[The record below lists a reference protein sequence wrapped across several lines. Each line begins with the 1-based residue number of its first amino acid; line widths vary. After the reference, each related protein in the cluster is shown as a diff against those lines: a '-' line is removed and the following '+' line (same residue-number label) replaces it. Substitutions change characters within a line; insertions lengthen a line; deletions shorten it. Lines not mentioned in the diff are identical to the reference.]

1 MMHKSR
7 AEARATSLQEQEV
20 HQYYQPWLAAH
31 GSASNVATNLD
42 SIDASNLQEQG
53 YRARASRDR
62 TLTALAQ
69 LATLRLNVRRAMVS
83 LIDPDYQYI
92 LTEATKTISLST
104 DDHHESDDALWLGN
118 TILRRDDAVC
128 HYCLM
133 GTYAVEDKNKGK
145 YEGRG
150 FVVNDCRMDDRF
162 KHRPYVQ
169 EEPGVR
175 FYAGV
180 PIVTRAGRAIGAYAV
195 SDEHPRNGLTLDEF
209 KFMEDTAATVVEHL
223 EWARDRV
230 DRFKGERIV
239 RGLAGFI
246 ESSSSS
252 RTASTTHRR
261 FDSRNI
267 GTAQNDTTTEDP
279 EPRESQHSNSSKSS
293 QVSGPRQHS
302 RSGEINNQHTPEQ
315 SEDDRPTHLTPRRVA
330 KKSSQVLR
338 HSQSKSTI
346 NESEPDSEDSIGSTH
361 SRLSRRG
368 QAADSSGATAIAS
381 IMSRAAYIMRKSTL
395 ADGMIFY
402 GCSKEFGEIDTLQP
416 VPEQVETGSGPE
428 VDDGYGADT
437 CSVLGTSHAIHPQP
451 LRIATLSKYLH
462 AFPEGKILHFT
473 SQGYGMEPADDS
485 TSESPG
491 TLSSKEPAH
500 VRRDAKPQSRRK
512 RKSRLSHQEI
522 LRNAPG
528 MRTMIFL
535 PVRDLVNNRWL
546 AGGFL
551 WTTKAGRVMNLGQD
565 FSYLRAFANS
575 ICSEVSRTNVERLD
589 YAKTTFIASMSHELR
604 SPLHG
609 ILGSVEFLQD
619 TVTDAYQSGLV
630 QTISNCSRTLL
641 DTLSNLLTYAKVT
654 TIDTIGAGT
663 ESVDLGQLVE
673 EVVEAVCAGHSFK
686 KLHSKKLHEEVHTT
700 LADTLVTAAKLSA
713 SRLYSDDDGEDNG
726 TLSKGALCVLL
737 DIAPSLSWN
746 VSTNPG
752 ALRRILINLVGNA
765 LKYTS
770 TGFVAVSL
778 RAKEDGDKID
788 TTLRVIDT
796 GRGISEGFQRDHL
809 FVPFKQEDTFASG
822 TGLGL
827 SIVKQLVDSLNG
839 QIRVRSTVGQ
849 GTEME
854 VTFRLVQGYKGIDLP
869 EDDMLDVAAK
879 TKGLRL
885 CVLDP
890 NQEKQRPGK
899 DHIARLDT
907 TLSETCATWFGM
919 EITSADNMTEAN
931 TDIFLYT
938 EPPSL
943 EYLLEHH
950 GGEEA
955 EQPHPLIIVCMN
967 ASEAISVSRS
977 LLNHSELGNIVEV
990 IAQPCGPRKMAKVLV
1005 HCLKAVTERGI
1016 KESLKSRSSQ
1026 HLGADQSIVKQDTSL
1041 QQATQAPS
1049 AHNPAALS
1057 GSEDRLQEQK
1067 ERSVAVSEAVQLPEP
1082 SPQSGHLA
1090 APPMSPR
1097 IASSRALE
1105 MRPKQDA
1112 SELDASNPRVL
1123 LVDDNKVNVDLLVR
1137 FVQKFK
1143 MPHEAAYNGQEA
1155 LDAFSKA
1162 NQGSGRRFDYILMD
1176 ISMPV
1181 MDGIEATRRIR
1192 AFEEENRIARTT
1204 IIALSAFASAD
1215 TQAAAKAQGVDTYL
1229 TKPVKFAQLQ
1239 SLLLNNT

>member
-1 MMHKSR
+1 M
-7 AEARATSLQEQEV
+7 
-20 HQYYQPWLAAH
+20 
-31 GSASNVATNLD
+31 
-42 SIDASNLQEQG
+42 I
-53 YRARASRDR
+53 
-62 TLTALAQ
+62 
-69 LATLRLNVRRAMVS
+69 S
-83 LIDPDYQYI
+83 LIDSDFQYI

-104 DDHHESDDALWLGN
+104 DDHHESNDALWLGN
-118 TILRRDDAVC
+118 TILKRDDAVC
-128 HYCLM
+128 HHCLM
-133 GTYAVEDKNKGK
+133 GTYAVEDKDNRK

-180 PIVTRAGRAIGAYAV
+180 PIVTRSGLAIGAYAV
-195 SDEHPRNGLTLDEF
+195 SDENPRNGLTLDEF
-209 KFMEDTAATVVEHL
+209 KFMEETAATVLDHL

-246 ESSSSS
+246 ESSGSS
-252 RTASTTHRR
+252 RNSSTMHRR
-261 FDSRNI
+261 FDSRN
-267 GTAQNDTTTEDP
+267 TTQNETTTDDDP
-279 EPRESQHSNSSKSS
+279 EL
-293 QVSGPRQHS
+293 GP
-302 RSGEINNQHTPEQ
+302 QHTAPSKPPQVLGHRQQPRDGELHNEHTPDH
-315 SEDDRPTHLTPRRVA
+315 SEDDRPTHLTPKRITN
-330 KKSSQVLR
+330 KSSQTLR
-338 HSQSKSTI
+338 RSRSKSTI
-346 NESEPDSEDSIGSTH
+346 NESEGDSEDSIGSTH
-361 SRLSRRG
+361 SHFSRKG
-368 QAADSSGATAIAS
+368 QASDSSGADAIAA
-381 IMSRAAYIMRKSTL
+381 IMSRAAHIMRKSTL

-402 GCSKEFGEIDTLQP
+402 GYSKEIGGIDTLQP
-416 VPEQVETGSGPE
+416 VPEHGDTESGPE
-428 VDDGYGADT
+428 VDDGHKGDT
-437 CSVLGTSHAIHPQP
+437 CSVLGTSHAIRPQP
-451 LRIATLSKYLH
+451 LKVATLSKYFH

-485 TSESPG
+485 TSESPA
-491 TLSSKEPAH
+491 THSSKEPDDPGRN
-500 VRRDAKPQSRRK
+500 VKPQLRRK
-512 RKSRLSHQEI
+512 RKARLSHQEI

-546 AGGFL
+546 GGGFL
-551 WTTKAGRVMNLGQD
+551 WTSKAGRVMNLGQD

-575 ICSEVSRTNVERLD
+575 ISSEVSRTNVERLD

-609 ILGSVEFLQD
+609 ILGSIDFLQD

-630 QTISNCSRTLL
+630 QTISNCSKTLL

-654 TIDTIGAGT
+654 TIDTTSAGT
-663 ESVDLGQLVE
+663 ETVDLGQLVE

-686 KLHSKKLHEEVHTT
+686 KLHSKKLHEVVHHT
-700 LADTLVTAAKLSA
+700 LADTLVNAAKASA
-713 SRLYSDDDGEDNG
+713 SRLYKEDDGEEEG
-726 TLSKGALCVLL
+726 LLSKGTLCVLL

-746 VSTNPG
+746 VNTNPG
-752 ALRRILINLVGNA
+752 ALRRILMNLVGNA

-778 RAKEDGDKID
+778 RAKEDGDMID
-788 TTLRVIDT
+788 TTLRVIDS
-796 GRGISEGFQRDHL
+796 GKGISEDFQNSHL
-809 FVPFKQEDTFASG
+809 FTPFKQEDTFASG

-854 VTFRLVQGYKGIDLP
+854 VTLRLDRGSKGVDLP
-869 EDDMLDVAAK
+869 EDDMLDIAAK

-890 NQEKQRPGK
+890 NQEKERPGK

-919 EITSADNMTEAN
+919 EITSADNMTKAN
-931 TDIFLYT
+931 TDVFLYT

-950 GGEEA
+950 GGKEA

-977 LLNHSELGNIVEV
+977 LLQHSELGQIVEV

-1005 HCLKAVTERGI
+1005 HCLKAATKLGK
-1016 KESLKSRSSQ
+1016 KESLETKSLD
-1026 HLGADQSIVKQDTSL
+1026 HLGEDQSIVEQDTSL
-1041 QQATQAPS
+1041 QQSTKAPS
-1049 AHNPAALS
+1049 THNPAALS
-1057 GSEDRLQEQK
+1057 GSEGRLQEQK
-1067 ERSVAVSEAVQLPEP
+1067 ERSVAVSAAVQLPEP
-1082 SPQSGHLA
+1082 SPPPPSHLA

-1097 IASSRALE
+1097 IASGRAME
-1105 MRPKQDA
+1105 MRPKQDT
-1112 SELDASNPRVL
+1112 SGPDDSNPRVL

-1155 LDAFSKA
+1155 LDAFTKA
-1162 NQGSGRRFDYILMD
+1162 NKGKGKRFDYILMD

-1192 AFEEENRIARTT
+1192 AFEEKNSIPRTT

-1229 TKPVKFAQLQ
+1229 TKPVKFAQLK
-1239 SLLLNNT
+1239 SLLLSST